1 MNVPFANM
9 EMSQELLL
17 KSRLINEF
25 SMQGVTFTQE
35 MLTIISNYWQESK
48 KVYSEKCK
56 VLENDLSKLR
66 HKCDAQEAKIKEL
79 ECLLS
84 ESQEKIKENDEN
96 QCLHSNMDEVF
107 KIIRYLNT
115 KFLADVEINLRD
127 SQKTLCK
134 PSWKIP
140 EEKPV
145 VEEKIPE
152 DLGSLASKLYELI
165 QISSNDDLKLYH
177 AQLTTL
183 WELLYVKIDV
193 DMTTSYMFSDKM
205 LEQSSD
211 MNELIQDVNMGVQ
224 LNVPQMQVVPTI
236 ENNSVNRVA
245 EPAPKSKGVFRVHRL
260 PQYMKS
266 CGEEINGAGDR
277 LIHREVVLNNL
288 PEVKRHCIALKLMFM
303 GVDVVNEDYQTPLHF
318 AVIHS
323 ASIDVICTLLKYN
336 ADICKA
342 DSDGNTVMHFA
353 VESESL
359 SRLLQPSV
367 RELVDDVTYRRLVN
381 KTNNEGYSPL
391 HLAAMHGKK
400 KQVEELIALEANV
413 DCCDSK
419 SGRTALY
426 HAIENNYVD
435 IVNILNNHNADPHIR
450 NYSGT
455 SIIDALA
462 DAESDFS
469 PEMKRIFYD
478 ARQKVIAARDP
489 DDPFETASSSSSRKR
504 IKRTRKMKLDNIGK
518 KLKS

>member
-1 MNVPFANM
+1 MKLCFRMANPGQSLPIVVQSSETKSRILTPILTVTKALPNVVTLPAPPLLAFKPSLPAIQPKTPPLVSISTPSATPTITKISNIKVVKKMNVPFANM

-177 AQLTTL
+177 AQSL
-183 WELLYVKIDV
+183 I
-193 DMTTSYMFSDKM
+193 TS
-205 LEQSSD
+205 
-211 MNELIQDVNMGVQ
+211 
-224 LNVPQMQVVPTI
+224 
-236 ENNSVNRVA
+236 
-245 EPAPKSKGVFRVHRL
+245 
-260 PQYMKS
+260 
-266 CGEEINGAGDR
+266 
-277 LIHREVVLNNL
+277 
-288 PEVKRHCIALKLMFM
+288 
-303 GVDVVNEDYQTPLHF
+303 
-318 AVIHS
+318 
-323 ASIDVICTLLKYN
+323 
-336 ADICKA
+336 
-342 DSDGNTVMHFA
+342 
-353 VESESL
+353 
-359 SRLLQPSV
+359 
-367 RELVDDVTYRRLVN
+367 
-381 KTNNEGYSPL
+381 
-391 HLAAMHGKK
+391 
-400 KQVEELIALEANV
+400 
-413 DCCDSK
+413 
-419 SGRTALY
+419 
-426 HAIENNYVD
+426 
-435 IVNILNNHNADPHIR
+435 
-450 NYSGT
+450 
-455 SIIDALA
+455 
-462 DAESDFS
+462 
-469 PEMKRIFYD
+469 
-478 ARQKVIAARDP
+478 
-489 DDPFETASSSSSRKR
+489 
-504 IKRTRKMKLDNIGK
+504 
-518 KLKS
+518 